1 MVSEIGASNF
11 GLQSAYYQAKKA
23 DSFIRKNEPD
33 NQPQRLAA
41 KFPAE
46 DKANFQI
53 ADRTSKAKEDTGSKS
68 SSQQGLQPE
77 SFAYLSK
84 ALSTPYSKG
93 ADLYGSSFDGRNLQ
107 GGSYGKADLRASSL
121 SGANLSGADLR
132 GADLTGA
139 DLSGADL
146 TGANLTGA
154 NFTGANIAGAK
165 LSGAAGTKYDASGN
179 LTIDKAITLPRLDIS
194 A

>member
-23 DSFIRKNEPD
+23 DSFTRKSEPD

-46 DKANFQI
+46 DKASFQV
-53 ADRTSKAKEDTGSKS
+53 AERGSGKS
-68 SSQQGLQPE
+68 TSQQGLQPE
-77 SFAYLSK
+77 SHAYLSK

-165 LSGAAGTKYDASGN
+165 LSGAAGTKYDASGK